1 MLTRAIANLFNLYNI
16 LLLIRIFLSWIPSID
31 WDSQPFR
38 FMRAI
43 TDPLLNIFRGIIPP
57 ISGLDFSPVI
67 AIILL
72 QFVESAILRMISGFG
87 L

>member
-1 MLTRAIANLFNLYNI
+1 MFTRAIANLFNLYNI

-31 WDSQPFR
+31 WEAQPFK

-67 AIILL
+67 AILLL
-72 QFVESAILRMISGFG
+72 QFVESVILRTISGLG